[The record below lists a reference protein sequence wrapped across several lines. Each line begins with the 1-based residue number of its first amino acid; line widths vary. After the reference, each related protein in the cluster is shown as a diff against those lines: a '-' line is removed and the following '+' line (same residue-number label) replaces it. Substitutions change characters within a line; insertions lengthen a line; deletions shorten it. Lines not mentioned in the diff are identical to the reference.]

1 MISSKNVSRF
11 IEAQENT
18 YSAALSEIKN
28 GRKRTHWMWF
38 IFPQIKGLGNTQM
51 SVKYSINDINEAIF
65 YVNHPILGNRLKEIT
80 GELLKIKD
88 KSALDIFGS
97 PDDKKLKSCMT
108 LFSIVSQDS
117 IFLQVLNQFFN
128 SEKDGKTL
136 DIIGKLNHKEILE

>member
-1 MISSKNVSRF
+1 MVSSKNVSRF

-18 YSAALSEIKN
+18 YSAALSEIRN
-28 GRKRTHWMWF
+28 GQKRTHWMWF

-65 YVNHPILGNRLKEIT
+65 YINHPILGNRLKEIT

-117 IFLQVLNQFFN
+117 IFRQVLSQFFN

-136 DIIGKLNHKEILE
+136 DIIGK

>member
-1 MISSKNVSRF
+1 MVSSNNVSKF

-18 YSAALSEIKN
+18 YSDALSEIRN

-108 LFSIVSQDS
+108 LFSIASQDS
-117 IFLQVLNQFFN
+117 IFRQVLSQFFN

-136 DIIGKLNHKEILE
+136 DIIGK

>member
-1 MISSKNVSRF
+1 MVSSNNVSRF

-18 YSAALSEIKN
+18 YSDAISEIRN

-38 IFPQIKGLGNTQM
+38 IFPQIKGLGKTQIA
-51 SVKYSINDINEAIF
+51 VKYSINDINEAIF
-65 YVNHPILGNRLKEIT
+65 YINHPILGNRLKEIT

-117 IFLQVLNQFFN
+117 IFRQVLSQFFN
-128 SEKDGKTL
+128 SEKDGKTR
-136 DIIGKLNHKEILE
+136 DIIGK

>member
-1 MISSKNVSRF
+1 MVSSNNVSRF

-18 YSAALSEIKN
+18 YSDALSEIRN

-51 SVKYSINDINEAIF
+51 SIKYSINDINEAIF
-65 YVNHPILGNRLKEIT
+65 YINHPILGNRLKEIT

-117 IFLQVLNQFFN
+117 IFRQVLSQFFN

-136 DIIGKLNHKEILE
+136 DIIGK

>member
-18 YSAALSEIKN
+18 YSDALSEIRN

-65 YVNHPILGNRLKEIT
+65 YINHPILGNRLKEIT

-108 LFSIVSQDS
+108 LFSIASQDS
-117 IFLQVLNQFFN
+117 IFRQVLSQFFN

-136 DIIGKLNHKEILE
+136 DIIGK

>member
-1 MISSKNVSRF
+1 MVSSNNVSRF

-18 YSAALSEIKN
+18 YSDALSEIKN

-65 YVNHPILGNRLKEIT
+65 YINHPILGNRLKEIT

-117 IFLQVLNQFFN
+117 IFRQVLSQFFN

-136 DIIGKLNHKEILE
+136 DIIGK

>member
-1 MISSKNVSRF
+1 MVSSNNVSRF

-18 YSAALSEIKN
+18 YSDALSEIRN

-65 YVNHPILGNRLKEIT
+65 YINHPILGNRLKEIT

-108 LFSIVSQDS
+108 LFSIASQDS
-117 IFLQVLNQFFN
+117 IFRQVLSQFFN

-136 DIIGKLNHKEILE
+136 DIIGK

>member
-1 MISSKNVSRF
+1 MVSSNNLLRF
-11 IEAQENT
+11 IEAQEHT
-18 YSAALSEIKN
+18 YSDALSEIRN

-65 YVNHPILGNRLKEIT
+65 YINHPILGNRLKEIT

-88 KSALDIFGS
+88 KSALDIFDS

-136 DIIGKLNHKEILE
+136 DIIGKLNRKEILE

>member
-1 MISSKNVSRF
+1 MVSSNNVSRF

-18 YSAALSEIKN
+18 YSDALSEIKN

-65 YVNHPILGNRLKEIT
+65 YINHPILGNRLKEIT

-117 IFLQVLNQFFN
+117 IFLQVLSQFFN

-136 DIIGKLNHKEILE
+136 DIIGK

>member
-1 MISSKNVSRF
+1 MVSSNNVSRF

-18 YSAALSEIKN
+18 YSDALSEIRN

-51 SVKYSINDINEAIF
+51 SVKYPTNDINEAIF
-65 YVNHPILGNRLKEIT
+65 YINHPILGNRLKEIT

-117 IFLQVLNQFFN
+117 IFRQVLSQFFN

-136 DIIGKLNHKEILE
+136 DIIGK

>member
-1 MISSKNVSRF
+1 MVSSNNVSRF

-18 YSAALSEIKN
+18 YSDALSEIRN

-51 SVKYSINDINEAIF
+51 SVKYSINDINEAVF
-65 YVNHPILGNRLKEIT
+65 YINHPILGNRLKEIT

-117 IFLQVLNQFFN
+117 IFRQVLSQFFN

-136 DIIGKLNHKEILE
+136 DIIGK

>member
-51 SVKYSINDINEAIF
+51 AVKYSINDINEAIF
-65 YVNHPILGNRLKEIT
+65 YINHPILGNRLKEIT

-117 IFLQVLNQFFN
+117 IFLQVLSQFFN

-136 DIIGKLNHKEILE
+136 DIIGK

>member
-1 MISSKNVSRF
+1 MVSSNNVSRF

-18 YSAALSEIKN
+18 YSDALSEIRN

-65 YVNHPILGNRLKEIT
+65 YINHPILGNRLKEIT

-117 IFLQVLNQFFN
+117 IFRQVLSQFFN

-136 DIIGKLNHKEILE
+136 YIIGK

>member
-1 MISSKNVSRF
+1 MVSSNNVSRF
-11 IEAQENT
+11 TEAQENT
-18 YSAALSEIKN
+18 YSDALSEIRN

-51 SVKYSINDINEAIF
+51 SIKYSMNDINEAIF
-65 YVNHPILGNRLKEIT
+65 YINHPILGNRLKEIT

-117 IFLQVLNQFFN
+117 IFRQVLSQFFN

-136 DIIGKLNHKEILE
+136 DIIGK

>member
-1 MISSKNVSRF
+1 MISSNDLSRF

-28 GRKRTHWMWF
+28 GQKRSHWMWF

-51 SVKYSINDINEAIF
+51 SVKYSINDISEANS
-65 YVNHPILGNRLKEIT
+65 YLNHPILGNRLKEIT
-80 GELLKIKD
+80 RELLKVKD
-88 KSALDIFGS
+88 KSATEIFGS

-117 IFLQVLNQFFN
+117 IFLQALEQYFN
-128 SEKDGKTL
+128 SEKDEKTL
-136 DIIGKLNHKEILE
+136 DLLGK

>member
-1 MISSKNVSRF
+1 MVSSNNVSRF

-18 YSAALSEIKN
+18 YSDALSEIKN

-38 IFPQIKGLGNTQM
+38 IFPQIKGLGKTQM
-51 SVKYSINDINEAIF
+51 AIKYSINDINEAIF
-65 YVNHPILGNRLKEIT
+65 YINHPILGNRLKEIT

-117 IFLQVLNQFFN
+117 IFRQVLSQFFN

-136 DIIGKLNHKEILE
+136 DIIGK

>member
-1 MISSKNVSRF
+1 MVSSNNVSRF

-18 YSAALSEIKN
+18 YSDALSEIRN

-38 IFPQIKGLGNTQM
+38 IFPQIKGLGNTQT

-65 YVNHPILGNRLKEIT
+65 YINHPILGNRLKEIT

-108 LFSIVSQDS
+108 LFSIASQDS
-117 IFLQVLNQFFN
+117 IFRQVLSQFFN

-136 DIIGKLNHKEILE
+136 DIIGK

>member
-1 MISSKNVSRF
+1 MVSSKNVSRF

-18 YSAALSEIKN
+18 YSDALSEIRN

-65 YVNHPILGNRLKEIT
+65 YINHPILGNRLKEIT

>member
-1 MISSKNVSRF
+1 MVSSKNVSRF

-18 YSAALSEIKN
+18 YSAALSEIRN
-28 GRKRTHWMWF
+28 GQKRTHWMWF
-38 IFPQIKGLGNTQM
+38 IFPQIKGLGNTQT

-65 YVNHPILGNRLKEIT
+65 YINHPILGNRLKEIT

-108 LFSIVSQDS
+108 LFSIASQDS
-117 IFLQVLNQFFN
+117 IFRQVLSQFFN
-128 SEKDGKTL
+128 LEKDGKTL
-136 DIIGKLNHKEILE
+136 DIIGK

>member
-18 YSAALSEIKN
+18 YSDALSEIKN

-51 SVKYSINDINEAIF
+51 SIKYSINDINEAIF
-65 YVNHPILGNRLKEIT
+65 YINHPILGNRLKEIT

-88 KSALDIFGS
+88 KSALDIFDS

-117 IFLQVLNQFFN
+117 IFRQVLNQFFN

-136 DIIGKLNHKEILE
+136 EINGK

>member
-1 MISSKNVSRF
+1 MVSSNNISRF

-18 YSAALSEIKN
+18 YSDALSEIRN

-65 YVNHPILGNRLKEIT
+65 YINHPILGNRLKEIT

-117 IFLQVLNQFFN
+117 IFRQVLSQFFN

-136 DIIGKLNHKEILE
+136 DIIGK

>member
-1 MISSKNVSRF
+1 MEKIMVSSNNLSRF

-18 YSAALSEIKN
+18 YSDALSEIRN

-65 YVNHPILGNRLKEIT
+65 YINHPILGNRLKEIT

-108 LFSIVSQDS
+108 LFSIASQDS
-117 IFLQVLNQFFN
+117 IFRQVLSQFFN

-136 DIIGKLNHKEILE
+136 DITGK

>member
-1 MISSKNVSRF
+1 MVSSNNVSRF

-18 YSAALSEIKN
+18 YSDALSEIRN

-65 YVNHPILGNRLKEIT
+65 YINHPILGNRLKEIT

-117 IFLQVLNQFFN
+117 IFRQVLSQFFN

-136 DIIGKLNHKEILE
+136 DIIGK

>member
-1 MISSKNVSRF
+1 MVSSNNLLRF
-11 IEAQENT
+11 IEAQEHT
-18 YSAALSEIKN
+18 YSDALSEIRN

-65 YVNHPILGNRLKEIT
+65 YINHPILGNSLKKIT

-108 LFSIVSQDS
+108 LFSIASQDS
-117 IFLQVLNQFFN
+117 IFRQVLSQFFN

-136 DIIGKLNHKEILE
+136 DIIGK

>member
-1 MISSKNVSRF
+1 MVSSNNLLRF
-11 IEAQENT
+11 IEAQEHT
-18 YSAALSEIKN
+18 YSDALSEIKN

-38 IFPQIKGLGNTQM
+38 IFPQIKGLGKTQM
-51 SVKYSINDINEAIF
+51 AVKYSINDINEAIF
-65 YVNHPILGNRLKEIT
+65 YINHPILGNRLKEIT

-108 LFSIVSQDS
+108 LFSIASQDS
-117 IFLQVLNQFFN
+117 IFRQVLSQFFN

-136 DIIGKLNHKEILE
+136 DIIGK

>member
-1 MISSKNVSRF
+1 MVSSNNVSRF

-18 YSAALSEIKN
+18 YSDALSEIRN

-65 YVNHPILGNRLKEIT
+65 YINHPILGNRLKEIT

-117 IFLQVLNQFFN
+117 IFRQVLSRFFN

-136 DIIGKLNHKEILE
+136 DIIGK

>member
-1 MISSKNVSRF
+1 MVSSNNVSRF

-65 YVNHPILGNRLKEIT
+65 YINHPILGNRLKEIT

-117 IFLQVLNQFFN
+117 IFRQVLNQFFN

-136 DIIGKLNHKEILE
+136 DIIGK

>member
-1 MISSKNVSRF
+1 MVSSNNILRF

-18 YSAALSEIKN
+18 YSDALSEIRN

-38 IFPQIKGLGNTQM
+38 IFPQITGLGNTQM

-65 YVNHPILGNRLKEIT
+65 YINHPILGNRLKEIT

-117 IFLQVLNQFFN
+117 IFRQVLSQFFN
-128 SEKDGKTL
+128 SEKDGKTR
-136 DIIGKLNHKEILE
+136 DIIGK

>member
-1 MISSKNVSRF
+1 
-11 IEAQENT
+11 
-18 YSAALSEIKN
+18 
-28 GRKRTHWMWF
+28 MWF
-38 IFPQIKGLGNTQM
+38 IFPQIKGLGKTQM
-51 SVKYSINDINEAIF
+51 AIKYSINDINEAIF
-65 YVNHPILGNRLKEIT
+65 YINHPILGNRLKEIT

-117 IFLQVLNQFFN
+117 IFRQVLSQFFN

-136 DIIGKLNHKEILE
+136 DIIGK

>member
-1 MISSKNVSRF
+1 MVSSNNVSRF

-18 YSAALSEIKN
+18 YSDALSEIRN

-38 IFPQIKGLGNTQM
+38 IFPQIKGLGKTQM
-51 SVKYSINDINEAIF
+51 AIKYSINDINEAIF
-65 YVNHPILGNRLKEIT
+65 YINHPILGNRLKEIT

-117 IFLQVLNQFFN
+117 IFRQVLSQFFN

-136 DIIGKLNHKEILE
+136 DIIGK

>member
-1 MISSKNVSRF
+1 MVSSNNVSRF

-18 YSAALSEIKN
+18 YSDALSEIRN

-65 YVNHPILGNRLKEIT
+65 YINHPILGNRLKEIT
-80 GELLKIKD
+80 RELLKIKD

-108 LFSIVSQDS
+108 LFSIASQDS
-117 IFLQVLNQFFN
+117 IFRQVLSQFFN
-128 SEKDGKTL
+128 LEKDGKTL
-136 DIIGKLNHKEILE
+136 DIIGK